1 MSKAKQLMDVMMYV
15 NAKRNFTAQ
24 EVADEFGVSVRT
36 AHRYLTEISDM
47 GVPLYTEQGRHGGYR
62 TLKTRVLPPILF
74 DEDEVFAIFFAFQA
88 LKRYTSLPFELNID
102 SASRKLLAGFPED
115 TKMMI
120 DRLESVLTFWSPS
133 RTAGSPYLKDVIEA
147 ALHQRVV
154 WIRYRSKSGTGE
166 REVLPLGVYAQDGL
180 WYMPAVEDGKGEVR
194 VFRMDR
200 METLTLTDSTYEPD
214 ISMQEW
220 LDAYP
225 VREPVRLYAELT
237 REGAR
242 QCESIPW
249 LENEVV
255 MQDEHRGIVDTIV
268 DRNDLEYV
276 AQVFLRL
283 GLEAKVIEPPEIVDN
298 LREKARLLSLHYGES
313 EG

>member
-1 MSKAKQLMDVMMYV
+1 MSKAKQLMDVIMYV
-15 NAKRNFTAQ
+15 NAKRSFTAQ

-62 TLKTRVLPPILF
+62 TLKSRVLPPILF

-88 LKRYTSLPFELNID
+88 LKRYTSLPFELDID

-120 DRLESVLTFWSPS
+120 SRLESVLKFWSPS

-147 ALHQRVV
+147 ALHQQA
-154 WIRYRSKSGTGE
+154 IRISYRSKSGTSD
-166 REVLPLGVYAQDGL
+166 REVLPIGVYAQDGL
-180 WYMPAVEDGKGEVR
+180 WYMPAVEHGKEGVR
-194 VFRMDR
+194 LFRMDR
-200 METLTLTDSTYEPD
+200 MESLALTDNTYEAD

-220 LDAYP
+220 LEDYP
-225 VREPVRLYAELT
+225 IREPVRLYAELT

-249 LENEVV
+249 LENEVA
-255 MQDEHRGIVDTIV
+255 MQDEHRGIVDITI
-268 DRNDLEYV
+268 DGNDLEYV
-276 AQVFLRL
+276 AQIFLRL
-283 GLEAKVIEPPEIVDN
+283 GMEAKVIEPPEIVDM
-298 LREKARLLSLHYGES
+298 LREKARQLSLHYGLPD
-313 EG
+313 

>member
-1 MSKAKQLMDVMMYV
+1 MSKAKQLMDVIMYV
-15 NAKRNFTAQ
+15 NAKKSFTAQ
-24 EVADEFGVSVRT
+24 EVANEFGVSVRT

-62 TLKTRVLPPILF
+62 TLKSRVLPPILF

-120 DRLESVLTFWSPS
+120 SRLESVLTFWSPS

-147 ALHQRVV
+147 ALHQRV
-154 WIRYRSKSGTGE
+154 IRISYRSKSGTSD
-166 REVLPLGVYAQDGL
+166 REVLPIGVYAHDGL
-180 WYMPAVEDGKGEVR
+180 WYMPAEEHGKEGVR
-194 VFRMDR
+194 LFRMDR
-200 METLTLTDSTYEPD
+200 MESLALTDNTYEAD
-214 ISMQEW
+214 ISMREW
-220 LDAYP
+220 LEDYP
-225 VREPVRLYAELT
+225 IREPVRLYAELT

-242 QCESIPW
+242 QCESVPW
-249 LENEVV
+249 LENEVA
-255 MQDEHRGIVDTIV
+255 MQDEHRGIVDTTI

-276 AQVFLRL
+276 AQIFLRL
-283 GLEAKVIEPPEIVDN
+283 GVEAKVIEPPEIVDM
-298 LREKARLLSLHYGES
+298 LREKARQLGLHYGLPDT
-313 EG
+313 

>member
-1 MSKAKQLMDVMMYV
+1 MSKAKQLMDVIMYV
-15 NAKRNFTAQ
+15 NAKRSFTAQ

-62 TLKTRVLPPILF
+62 TLKSRVLPPILF

-120 DRLESVLTFWSPS
+120 SRLESVLTFWSPN

-147 ALHQRVV
+147 ALHQRA
-154 WIRYRSKSGTGE
+154 IRISYRSKSGTSD
-166 REVLPLGVYAQDGL
+166 REVLPIGVYAQDGL
-180 WYMPAVEDGKGEVR
+180 WYMPAVEREKEGVR

-200 METLTLTDSTYEPD
+200 MESLALTDNTYAVD
-214 ISMQEW
+214 FSMQEW
-220 LDAYP
+220 LEDYP
-225 VREPVRLYAELT
+225 IREPVRLYAELT

-242 QCESIPW
+242 QCESIAW

-255 MQDEHRGIVDTIV
+255 MQDEQRGIVDTIV
-268 DRNDLEYV
+268 DRNDFEYV

-283 GLEAKVIEPPEIVDN
+283 GMEAKVIEPQEIVN
-298 LREKARLLSLHYGES
+298 MLREKARQLSLHYGVADT
-313 EG
+313 

>member
-1 MSKAKQLMDVMMYV
+1 MSKAKQLMDVIMYA
-15 NAKRNFTAQ
+15 NAKRSFTAQ

-62 TLKTRVLPPILF
+62 TLKSRVLPPILF

-115 TKMMI
+115 TKKMI
-120 DRLESVLTFWSPS
+120 SRLESVLTFWSPI
-133 RTAGSPYLKDVIEA
+133 RTAGSPYLKDIIEA

-154 WIRYRSKSGTGE
+154 RIRYRSRSGTSD
-166 REVLPLGVYAQDGL
+166 REVLPIGVYAQNGL
-180 WYMPAVEDGKGEVR
+180 WYMPAMENENGDLR

-200 METLTLTDSTYEPD
+200 METLTLTDKTYD
-214 ISMQEW
+214 VDMNLKEW
-220 LDAYP
+220 LEEYP
-225 VREPVRLYAELT
+225 IREPVRVYAELT

-249 LENEVV
+249 LENDVV
-255 MQDEHRGIVDTIV
+255 MEDEYHGIVDSTV
-268 DRNDLEYV
+268 DRNELEYA
-276 AQVFLRL
+276 AQIFLRL
-283 GLEAKVIEPPEIVDN
+283 GMEAKVIEPPELVDM
-298 LREKARLLSLHYGES
+298 LREKARQLSLHYGELQT
-313 EG
+313 

>member
-1 MSKAKQLMDVMMYV
+1 MSKAKQLMDVIMYV
-15 NAKRNFTAQ
+15 NAKRSFTAQ
-24 EVADEFGVSVRT
+24 EVADEFDVSVRT

-62 TLKTRVLPPILF
+62 TLKSRVLPPILF

-120 DRLESVLTFWSPS
+120 SRLESVLTFWSPN

-147 ALHQRVV
+147 ALHQQV
-154 WIRYRSKSGTGE
+154 IRISYRSKSGTSD
-166 REVLPLGVYAQDGL
+166 REVLPIGVYAQDGL
-180 WYMPAVEDGKGEVR
+180 WYMPAVEHEKEGVR

-200 METLTLTDSTYEPD
+200 MESLALTDNTYEVD
-214 ISMQEW
+214 FSMQEW
-220 LDAYP
+220 LEDYP
-225 VREPVRLYAELT
+225 IREPVRLYVELT

-242 QCESIPW
+242 QCESIAW

-255 MQDEHRGIVDTIV
+255 MQDEHQGIVDTIV
-268 DRNDLEYV
+268 DRNDFEYV

-283 GLEAKVIEPPEIVDN
+283 GMEAKVIEPPEIVDM
-298 LREKARLLSLHYGES
+298 LREKARQLSLHYGVADT
-313 EG
+313 